1 MVSLWLNRKNM
12 NFTLVFRGGV
22 VRFYSVLNRDITSHL
37 FHKPTSRAEKGPNRT
52 ILIYIA
58 RAEPWAESLLIL
70 VVSRAEPWLVT
81 TLVSTK
87 WLVKNCVSLCTLPRI
102 VAMEFD
108 YLLYTNHSLTKTQL
122 IVGNQSENWIH
133 SSNFFGHVW
142 KVF

>member
-1 MVSLWLNRKNM
+1 MGSLWLNRKIM

-22 VRFYSVLNRDITSHL
+22 VRFYSVLNRDITSFF
-37 FHKPTSRAEKGPNRT
+37 FHKPTSRAEKGQNRT
-52 ILIYIA
+52 ILIYCT
-58 RAEPWAESLLIL
+58 
-70 VVSRAEPWLVT
+70 SRAMSWKFTDTSRFTSRAMARYNPR
-81 TLVSTK
+81 TK